1 MQNFFAICQSC
12 HAHVRKDFSVLQAM
26 KSWAGVW
33 EKGYNVP
40 SCKVV
45 L

>member
-1 MQNFFAICQSC
+1 MSC
-12 HAHVRKDFSVLQAM
+12 SCEKRLSVLQAM

-33 EKGYNVP
+33 EKGYNIP